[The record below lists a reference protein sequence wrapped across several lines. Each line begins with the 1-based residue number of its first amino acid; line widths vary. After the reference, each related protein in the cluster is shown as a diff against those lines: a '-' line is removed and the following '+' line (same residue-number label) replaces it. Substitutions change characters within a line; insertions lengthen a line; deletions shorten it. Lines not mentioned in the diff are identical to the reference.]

1 MSCLPLPAWQ
11 GLSLRLCSGLA
22 LGAVLSLQALAQAL
36 LPNPATPGGA
46 AASAVPR
53 ISSPSPGT
61 PEGPERLAWTALR
74 GSAVDL
80 SVGVDGTTLS
90 VDSQGLVWRRLPGPD
105 APWMKLPGA
114 FVRVDVATERQAVA
128 VSPEGAVYHFN
139 GTAWRLLPSPAAV
152 DVSVAFNSASGAG
165 LGPMALVS
173 SDGQLHTW
181 SAQTGFAPVP
191 GAPAPLKRVD
201 LDDQGLP
208 WVVLRDGGVQRFD
221 GREWQ
226 RLPGRAHD
234 VSAGLRGAAFTVED
248 SSRQPARWN
257 AALRTWVPLLA
268 RADVVASSPN
278 NRPWIV
284 TPEGLI
290 FTNDV
295 GSQLAG
301 NRPRP
306 GGSPFVQ
313 SYTWQ
318 LVLGSARSLAIS
330 ARGEVMA
337 LGRTGDV
344 WQWRG
349 RGGWGPLPRPP
360 GSFDRL
366 ALAPSGVPIAVA
378 DDRQIYT
385 LRGSAWVLMPGR
397 ALDVSITPQGVAW
410 ALLTDGSPAYL
421 SPQGTWVSINAP
433 GDAVRMAVGPS
444 SRPWVVSREGAV
456 RSHDGSGWVEHEGFV
471 ASDIAIGPEGTVFAV
486 GPDRRVVRY
495 DTLSRRW
502 DRVDIEAS
510 AIAAGPRDRPWVV
523 LADGAIRASSLF
535 ETTETVG
542 GDCSAAV
549 GQTPLKVKAEDFQRV
564 RGNVA
569 ARDVAIGKDGNVFIS
584 DSNSN
589 LQQWRNSSES
599 FRSFPGQF
607 AQVAVAPNGSPWG
620 VTVSGEVWRHD
631 GSKWLLIRSANLVAR
646 DIAIGCNGTVIV
658 ADREER
664 LHRYI
669 PLGNTFRP
677 ILGARADEA
686 APTGRRVA
694 VDPQGNPWVIR
705 NDTVF
710 RCEDGLCERQAM
722 RAKEIA
728 IGPEGTLMVVDL
740 DGQLQ
745 AFDARNNTWQRL
757 GLSAE
762 TLAIGPDGFPWLVR
776 NGTEVWRSGLFKRDE
791 AQDDARA
798 NGTLAS
804 ASNSAAPPPFTFNI
818 AMAFD
823 QVALPAGF
831 VAPGE
836 IHLAFSPSGQLVVK
850 DGAFQF
856 WGYDDARR
864 TLVRDF
870 TVPNPNVPAVLN
882 GDALRA
888 FFIGTDGTYWIT
900 NAGLVPRIWR
910 RAGAQWVQVPITADC
925 PTTPGCAFP
934 SPLSVNIAPDGT
946 VYATSEGNALYRYD
960 SLQQRFVLFTGVPRP
975 PGGAGFVALDPA
987 GRIWIASPGAGSLF
1001 EYVNN
1006 NWVRRSDAV
1015 IGAPGQ
1021 CFFSATPCVSF
1032 AGTGTAFG
1040 LGAIGKPVRWN
1051 PGSGVWELIST
1062 APQVGDGTYIG
1073 APDGRPWL
1081 WTGPAFGIPP
1091 SSLFRGR

>member
-1 MSCLPLPAWQ
+1 MSRMLLSAGPRQGLRMGCLLWALLAAGLPAMAQ
-11 GLSLRLCSGLA
+11 TPPAPSARPGLV
-22 LGAVLSLQALAQAL
+22 GA
-36 LPNPATPGGA
+36 PA
-46 AASAVPR
+46 AAS
-53 ISSPSPGT
+53 SE
-61 PEGPERLAWTALR
+61 PERPERLAWTALR
-74 GSAVDL
+74 GNAVDL

-90 VDSQGLVWRRLPGPD
+90 VDSEGLVWRRLPGPD

-128 VSPEGAVYHFN
+128 VSPEGAIYHYN
-139 GTAWRLLPSPAAV
+139 GSAWRLLPAPPAV
-152 DVSVAFNSASGAG
+152 DASVAFNSAAGSGFGA
-165 LGPMALVS
+165 MAVVS
-173 SDGQLHTW
+173 VDGQLHSW
-181 SAQTGFAPVP
+181 SPSSGFAPVP
-191 GAPAPLKRVD
+191 GAPSPLRRVD

-208 WVVLRDGGVQRFD
+208 WVVLRDGSVQRFD
-221 GREWQ
+221 GRDWQ
-226 RLPGRAHD
+226 RLPARAHD
-234 VSAGLRGAAFTVED
+234 VSAGLRGNAFIVEQ

-268 RADVVASSPN
+268 RAEVVASSSN

-295 GSQLAG
+295 GSQLAS

-306 GGSPFVQ
+306 AGSAFVQ

-318 LVLGSARSLAIS
+318 PVLGSARSLAIS

-337 LGRTGDV
+337 LGPTGEV

-349 RGGWGPLPRPP
+349 RGAWARLP
-360 GSFDRL
+360 GNFDRL

-378 DDRQIYT
+378 EDRQIYT

-444 SRPWVVSREGAV
+444 SKPWVVSREGVV
-456 RSHDGSGWVEHEGFV
+456 RSHDGSGWVEHDGFV

-495 DTLSRRW
+495 DPLNKRW
-502 DRVDIEAS
+502 DRVDIEAT
-510 AIAAGPRDRPWVV
+510 AVAAGPRDRPWVV
-523 LADGAIRASSLF
+523 LANGAIRASSLF
-535 ETTETVG
+535 ESTETLG

-549 GQTPLKVKAEDFQRV
+549 GQTPLRVKAEDFQRV

-584 DSNSN
+584 DTNSS

-607 AQVAVAPNGSPWG
+607 VQIAVAPNGAPWG
-620 VTVSGEVWRHD
+620 VTVGGEVWRHD
-631 GSKWLLIRSANLVAR
+631 GSKWLFIRSANLVAR
-646 DIAIGCNGTVIV
+646 DIAIGCNGTVV
-658 ADREER
+658 VVDRDER
-664 LHRYI
+664 LHRYT
-669 PLGNTFRP
+669 PRSNSFSP

-705 NDTVF
+705 ADSVF
-710 RCEDGLCERQAM
+710 RCEDGLCERQAI

-745 AFDARNNTWQRL
+745 AFDARSNSWQRV
-757 GLSAE
+757 GLSADVV
-762 TLAIGPDGFPWLVR
+762 AIGPDGFPWLVR

-798 NGTLAS
+798 SGTLTS
-804 ASNSAAPPPFTFNI
+804 AANSAAPPPFTFNI

-823 QVALPAGF
+823 PIAQPLGF
-831 VAPGE
+831 VAAGD
-836 IHLAFSPSGQLVVK
+836 IHLAFAPGGKLVVK

-856 WGYDDARR
+856 WTYDESRR
-864 TLVRDF
+864 ALVRDL
-870 TVPNPNVPAVLN
+870 TVPNPDVPTVLN
-882 GDALRA
+882 GDAMRA
-888 FFIGTDGTYWIT
+888 FFIGTDGTYWIS
-900 NAGLVPRIWR
+900 NSGVAPRIWR
-910 RAGAQWVQVPITADC
+910 RSGAQWVLVPITADC
-925 PTTPGCAFP
+925 PTTPGCGFP
-934 SPLSVNIAPDGT
+934 SPLSVNIAPDGA

-960 SLQQRFVLFTGVPRP
+960 SLQQRFLPFTALPRP
-975 PGGAGFVALDPA
+975 PGGAGFVAIDPS
-987 GRIWIASPGAGSLF
+987 GRFWVASPGLGTLLEF
-1001 EYVNN
+1001 VNN
-1006 NWVRRSDAV
+1006 TWVRRSDAV
-1015 IGAPGQ
+1015 IGPPSQ

-1040 LGAIGKPVRWN
+1040 LGAVGKPVRWN
-1051 PGSGVWELIST
+1051 PGSGAWELIAT

-1091 SSLFRGR
+1091 TTLFRAR